1 MDDGRAKE
9 SNSQRMDIVIIA
21 STASSHPLL
30 WSRLKSRAMKNLL
43 CKIVLLI
50 FLIEHS
56 AQARGELQLG
66 AGLGLQYGGI
76 IGIQGSYQVDKTKLK
91 LALGVIGLSGGIEQ
105 LLTERV
111 SIGYQAF
118 AVGFSS
124 GWGVYGNYYFPKEDG
139 NSWVVGLDFIRNAQS
154 TFITATSESENKF
167 LISAGYNF

>member
-1 MDDGRAKE
+1 MITGSRKSMWIRIKCGATK
-9 SNSQRMDIVIIA
+9 
-21 STASSHPLL
+21 HLL
-30 WSRLKSRAMKNLL
+30 YKAILL
-43 CKIVLLI
+43 TVLI
-50 FLIEHS
+50 GHS
-56 AQARGELQLG
+56 AQAKSELQWG